1 MDNKRLEELL
11 DTIITNKM
19 ILDKA
24 GEEFNNA
31 VHELD
36 NNWTLINLENIDE
49 SLNTKINTAKKVL
62 DDMCALI
69 KDYDAQL
76 LGEGSDRGR
85 VN

>member
-1 MDNKRLEELL
+1 MDNKRLEMLL

-36 NNWTLINLENIDE
+36 NNWNLINMENIDE
-49 SLNTKINTAKKVL
+49 NLNTKINTAKKVL
-62 DDMCALI
+62 DDMYALI
-69 KDYDAQL
+69 KDYDEHL
-76 LGEGSDRGR
+76 LGENSDRGR
-85 VN
+85 VD